1 MPDSRQDTPGTTL
14 AQPTLVIATTPLD
27 AVAAYDL
34 RHGIAC
40 GMTGLLLGLAQ
51 GLGLYLVSSNLA
63 AIQGSLGATAAEAS
77 WLTTAYFA
85 TALSSTLLL
94 TKVRLHFG
102 LRPFATLGLIAFVL
116 VSALHLL
123 TNTLSSAIA
132 VRAALGLASAPLSA
146 LAVFY
151 MIEAFPK
158 RLAAVGLL
166 LGFAALQVGL
176 PLSRVISVGLLE
188 LGQWHGLFLLD
199 VALAVLSFAA
209 IHVVSITP
217 TPQQHAFCPGDLLAF
232 PLYAVGLAL
241 LSVVVSQ
248 GRLHWWTD
256 APWLGV
262 CLAGAIMSIGLYVLV
277 DLNRRRPLLDLRWLA
292 SPYMLRFMVAVILFR
307 IVLSEQ
313 TIGVVG
319 LMTVLGQ
326 SNEQMQTLFALAT
339 MGILAGFAMAIVVAA
354 RNGMQWLAPLAA
366 LLVVAVAW
374 WDSDAT
380 ALTRPSDL
388 YMTQTL
394 LAVAVAVFFAASV
407 LLGYGPV
414 IQDGSRNIISFLAA
428 FSAAQYLGSL
438 FGLAWISTLVAERQQ
453 LHYTAL
459 TQHLSTADPQVSTRL
474 AQLAGSVAH
483 VVTDPAARSAQG
495 LSLLAQQVTRESFV
509 LAYADVFQAI
519 AAIGVGMF
527 VWLAALAWRATKR
540 QAAARVTV
548 VATTVAPSP

>member
-1 MPDSRQDTPGTTL
+1 MSDSPQSTPTTNT
-14 AQPTLVIATTPLD
+14 AQPTPVIATAPLD
-27 AVAAYDL
+27 AMPAYDL
-34 RHGIAC
+34 RHGTAC
-40 GMTGLLLGLAQ
+40 GITGLLLGLAQ

-132 VRAALGLASAPLSA
+132 VRAALGIASAPLSA

-166 LGFAALQVGL
+166 LGFAALQIGL
-176 PLSRVISVGLLE
+176 PLSRVIPLSLLE

-209 IHVVSITP
+209 IHVVSIAPTP
-217 TPQQHAFCPGDLLAF
+217 TQHAFCPGDLLAF

-241 LSVVVSQ
+241 LAIVVSQ
-248 GRLHWWTD
+248 GRLHWWIDT
-256 APWLGV
+256 PWLGV
-262 CLAGAIMSIGLYVLV
+262 CLAWAIACIGLYMLV
-277 DLNRRRPLLDLRWLA
+277 DLNRSRPLLDLRWLA
-292 SPYMLRFMVAVILFR
+292 SPYMLRFVVAVILFR

-313 TIGVVG
+313 TTGVVG

-326 SNEQMQTLFALAT
+326 TNDQMQTLFALAAV
-339 MGILAGFAMAIVVAA
+339 GILAGFAIAIIIAA
-354 RNGMQWLAPLAA
+354 RNGMQWLAPLAS

-388 YMTQTL
+388 YVTQTL

-438 FGLAWISTLVAERQQ
+438 FGLAWISTLVAQRQQ
-453 LHYTAL
+453 WHYAAL
-459 TQHLSTADPQVSTRL
+459 VQHLTAADPQVSTRL
-474 AQLAGSVAH
+474 AQLTGSVARL
-483 VVTDPAARSAQG
+483 VTDPAARAAHG
-495 LSLLAQQVTRESFV
+495 LSMLAQQATRESTV
-509 LAYADVFQAI
+509 LAYVDVFQAI
-519 AAIGVGMF
+519 AAIGIGMF
-527 VWLAALAWRATKR
+527 VWLTVLAWRAGRR
-540 QAAARVTV
+540 QAVAPASAAVTV
-548 VATTVAPSP
+548 PVPPN

>member
-1 MPDSRQDTPGTTL
+1 MSDSNQDTPRAEAVQQGPVS
-14 AQPTLVIATTPLD
+14 ANVPVNADVPYALV
-27 AVAAYDL
+27 
-34 RHGIAC
+34 HGVAC
-40 GMTGLLLGLAQ
+40 GITGLLLGLSQ

-77 WLTTAYFA
+77 WLTTAYLA

-94 TKVRLHFG
+94 TKARLHFG
-102 LRPFATLGLIAFVL
+102 LRPFATLGLLVFVL

-151 MIEAFPK
+151 MIDAFPK
-158 RLAAVGLL
+158 RLAGVGLL
-166 LGFAALQVGL
+166 LGFAALQIGL

-217 TPQQHAFCPGDLLAF
+217 TPQEKAFRPGDLVAF
-232 PLYAVGLAL
+232 PLYAAGLAL
-241 LSVVVSQ
+241 LAIVISQ

-256 APWLGV
+256 APWLGG
-262 CLAGAIMSIGLYVLV
+262 CLAGAIACIGLYILV
-277 DLNRRRPLLDLRWLA
+277 DLNRSRPLLDLRWLA
-292 SPYMLRFMVAVILFR
+292 SPYMLRFVLAVVLFR

-313 TIGVVG
+313 TIGIVG
-319 LMTVLGQ
+319 LMTALGQ
-326 SNEQMQTLFALAT
+326 TNEQMQTLFALSAL
-339 MGILAGFAMAIVVAA
+339 GILAGFAIAIVVAA
-354 RNGMQWLAPLAA
+354 RDGMQWLAPLAA
-366 LLVVAVAW
+366 LLVIAVAW
-374 WDSDAT
+374 WDSDAS
-380 ALTRPSDL
+380 ALTRPPDL
-388 YMTQTL
+388 YVTQTL

-414 IQDGSRNIISFLAA
+414 IRDGSRNIITFLAA

-438 FGLAWISTLVAERQQ
+438 LGSAWISTLVAERQQ
-453 LHYTAL
+453 WHYAAL
-459 TQHLSTADPQVSTRL
+459 AQHLSAADPQVSARL
-474 AQLAGSVAH
+474 AQFAGSMAR
-483 VVTDPAARSAQG
+483 VVTDPAARVAQG
-495 LSLLAQQVTRESFV
+495 LSMLAQQVTRESIV
-509 LAYADVFQAI
+509 LAYVDAFQAI

-527 VWLAALAWRATKR
+527 VWLTALAWRASRR
-540 QAAARVTV
+540 QAAAR
-548 VATTVAPSP
+548 ATAATAIVAPST

>member
-1 MPDSRQDTPGTTL
+1 MPTSHQDTPRTET
-14 AQPTLVIATTPLD
+14 AQHEN
-27 AVAAYDL
+27 AVASAPTDVDAAYEL
-34 RHGIAC
+34 GHGVAC
-40 GMTGLLLGLAQ
+40 GMTALLLGLSQ
-51 GLGLYLVSSNLA
+51 GLGLYLVTSNLA
-63 AIQGSLGATAAEAS
+63 AIQGSLGATTAEAS

-94 TKVRLHFG
+94 TKARLHFG
-102 LRPFATLGLIAFVL
+102 LRPFATLGLTAFVL
-116 VSALHLL
+116 ISALHLL

-151 MIEAFPK
+151 MIDAFPK
-158 RLAAVGLL
+158 RLAGVGLL

-176 PLSRVISVGLLE
+176 PLSRVISIDLLE

-217 TPQQHAFCPGDLLAF
+217 TPQQPAFSRGDLLAF
-232 PLYAVGLAL
+232 PLYATGLAL
-241 LSVVVSQ
+241 LSVVISQ

-262 CLAGAIMSIGLYVLV
+262 SLAWAIACIGLYILM
-277 DLNRRRPLLDLRWLA
+277 DLNRSRPLLDLHWLA
-292 SPYMLRFMVAVILFR
+292 SPYMLRFVVAVILFR

-326 SNEQMQTLFALAT
+326 TNEQMQTLFVLAT
-339 MGILAGFAMAIVVAA
+339 VGVLAGFAIAIAVAA
-354 RNGMQWLAPLAA
+354 RGGMQWLAPLAA
-366 LLVVAVAW
+366 LLVIAVAW
-374 WDSDAT
+374 WDSDPT

-388 YMTQTL
+388 YLTQTL

-438 FGLAWISTLVAERQQ
+438 IGSAWITTLVAVRQP
-453 LHYTAL
+453 LHYAAL
-459 TQHLSTADPQVSTRL
+459 AQHLSTADPQVNAQL
-474 AQLAGSVAH
+474 AQFAGSVAR
-483 VVTDPAARSAQG
+483 VVTDPSARAAQG
-495 LSLLAQQVTRESFV
+495 LSMLAQQVTRESFV

-519 AAIGVGMF
+519 AAIGVGMLF
-527 VWLAALAWRATKR
+527 WLTALAWRASRR
-540 QAAARVTV
+540 QAAAR
-548 VATTVAPSP
+548 ATAAATNPATSK

>member
-1 MPDSRQDTPGTTL
+1 MFDSKQVQPR
-14 AQPTLVIATTPLD
+14 AQAAQQAP
-27 AVAAYDL
+27 VAASAQANADAPYGL

-40 GMTGLLLGLAQ
+40 GLTGLLLGLAQ
-51 GLGLYLVSSNLA
+51 GLGLYLVTSNLA

-102 LRPFATLGLIAFVL
+102 LRPFATLGLVAFVV

-132 VRAALGLASAPLSA
+132 VRAALGIASAPLSA

-151 MIEAFPK
+151 MIDAFPK

-188 LGQWHGLFLLD
+188 HGQWHGLFLLD
-199 VALAVLSFAA
+199 VALALLSFAA
-209 IHVVSITP
+209 IHGVSITP
-217 TPQQHAFCPGDLLAF
+217 TPQQNAFCPGDLLAF
-232 PLYAVGLAL
+232 TLYAVGLAL
-241 LSVVVSQ
+241 LAIVFSQ

-262 CLAGAIMSIGLYVLV
+262 CLVGAITCIGLYILV
-277 DLNRRRPLLDLRWLA
+277 DLNRSRPLLDLRWLA
-292 SPYMLRFMVAVILFR
+292 SPYMLRFVIAVVLFR

-313 TIGVVG
+313 SVGVVG
-319 LMTVLGQ
+319 LMTALGQ
-326 SNEQMQTLFALAT
+326 TNEQMQTLFALVT
-339 MGILAGFAMAIVVAA
+339 LGILAGFAIAIVVAA
-354 RNGMQWLAPLAA
+354 RNGVHGLAPLAA
-366 LLVVAVAW
+366 LLVVAAAW
-374 WDSDAT
+374 WDADVT
-380 ALTRPSDL
+380 ALTRPADL
-388 YMTQTL
+388 YVTQTL

-414 IQDGSRNIISFLAA
+414 IQDGSRHIVSFLAA

-438 FGLAWISTLVAERQQ
+438 FGLAWVSTLVAERQQ
-453 LHYTAL
+453 WHYAAL
-459 TQHLSTADPQVSTRL
+459 AQHLSAGDPQVSTRL
-474 AQLAGSVAH
+474 AQLAGSVAR
-483 VVTDPAARSAQG
+483 VVTDPAARAAQG
-495 LSLLAQQVTRESFV
+495 LSMLSQQVIRESTV
-509 LAYADVFQAI
+509 LAYIDLFQAI
-519 AAIGVGMF
+519 AAIGVGLF
-527 VWLAALAWRATKR
+527 AWLSVLAWRASRR
-540 QAAARVTV
+540 QAAARASAAVTSPV
-548 VATTVAPSP
+548 PST

>member
-1 MPDSRQDTPGTTL
+1 VVAGATPPEAMP
-14 AQPTLVIATTPLD
+14 
-27 AVAAYDL
+27 AYDWC
-34 RHGIAC
+34 HGVAC
-40 GMTGLLLGLAQ
+40 GLTGILLGLAQ
-51 GLGLYLVSSNLA
+51 GLGFYLVSSNLA

-102 LRPFATLGLIAFVL
+102 LRPFATLGLMAFVV

-132 VRAALGLASAPLSA
+132 VRAALGIASAPLSA

-199 VALAVLSFAA
+199 VALALLSFAA

-217 TPQQHAFCPGDLLAF
+217 TPQQNAFCPGDLLAF
-232 PLYAVGLAL
+232 VLYAVGLAL
-241 LSVVVSQ
+241 LAIVFSQ

-262 CLAGAIMSIGLYVLV
+262 CLAGAITCIGLYILV
-277 DLNRRRPLLDLRWLA
+277 DLNRSRPLLDLRWLA
-292 SPYMLRFMVAVILFR
+292 SPYMLRFVIAVTLFR

-313 TIGVVG
+313 TIGIVG
-319 LMTVLGQ
+319 LMTALGQ
-326 SNEQMQTLFALAT
+326 TNEQMQTLFALAT
-339 MGILAGFAMAIVVAA
+339 LGILAGFAIAIFMAA
-354 RNGMQWLAPLAA
+354 RNGMHWLAPLAA
-366 LLVVAVAW
+366 LLVIAAAW
-374 WDSDAT
+374 WDADAT
-380 ALTRPSDL
+380 ALTRPADL
-388 YMTQTL
+388 YVTQTA

-438 FGLAWISTLVAERQQ
+438 FGLAWVSTLVAERQQ
-453 LHYTAL
+453 WHYAAL
-459 TQHLSTADPQVSTRL
+459 AQHLSAADPQVNTRL
-474 AQLAGSVAH
+474 AQLAGSVAR
-483 VVTDPAARSAQG
+483 VSTDPAARAAQG
-495 LSLLAQQVTRESFV
+495 LSMLAQQVTRESTV
-509 LAYADVFQAI
+509 LAYVDVFQAI

-527 VWLAALAWRATKR
+527 VWLTALAWRASRR
-540 QAAARVTV
+540 QAAAR
-548 VATTVAPSP
+548 ASAAMTTPAPSTRHRTQP

>member
-1 MPDSRQDTPGTTL
+1 MAEQRPYELRH
-14 AQPTLVIATTPLD
+14 
-27 AVAAYDL
+27 AVAC
-34 RHGIAC
+34 GITA
-40 GMTGLLLGLAQ
+40 LLLGLSQ

-77 WLTTAYFA
+77 WLTTAYIA

-94 TKVRLHFG
+94 TKARLHFG
-102 LRPFATLGLIAFVL
+102 LRPFATVGLVAFVL

-151 MIEAFPK
+151 MIEAFPT

-166 LGFAALQVGL
+166 LGFATLQVGL
-176 PLSRVISVGLLE
+176 PLSRVISASLLE
-188 LGQWHGLFLLD
+188 FGQWHGLFLLD

-209 IHVVSITP
+209 IHAVSITP

-248 GRLHWWTD
+248 GRLHWWVD

-262 CLAGAIMSIGLYVLV
+262 CLASAITCIGLYLLV
-277 DLNRRRPLLDLRWLA
+277 DLNRSRPLLDLRWLT
-292 SPYMLRFMVAVILFR
+292 SPYMLRFIVAVILFR

-326 SNEQMQTLFALAT
+326 TNEQMQTLFALSAV
-339 MGILAGFAMAIVVAA
+339 GILAGFAIAIVVAA
-354 RNGMQWLAPLAA
+354 RDGMQWLAPLAA
-366 LLVVAVAW
+366 LLVVGVAW

-380 ALTRPSDL
+380 ALTRPADL
-388 YMTQTL
+388 YVTQTL

-414 IQDGSRNIISFLAA
+414 IRDGSRNIISFLAA

-438 FGLAWISTLVAERQQ
+438 FGAAWISTLVAERQQ
-453 LHYTAL
+453 SHYAAL
-459 TQHLSTADPQVSTRL
+459 AQHLSNADPMVSARL
-474 AQLAGSVAH
+474 AQLAGSVAR
-483 VVTDPAARSAQG
+483 VVSDPGARAAQG
-495 LSLLAQQVTRESFV
+495 LSMLAQQVTRESFV
-509 LAYADVFQAI
+509 LAYADVFEAI
-519 AAIGVGMF
+519 AAIGAVMF
-527 VWLAALAWRATKR
+527 VWLTALAWRAGKR
-540 QAAARVTV
+540 QAAAR
-548 VATTVAPSP
+548 AGAAPGIAAAAA